1 MTGNFVRF
9 MTTVLSGALLASA
22 SPAAGQSLYGEA
34 HLRNS
39 SYVGLGYVASLP
51 ELFVG
56 FSALRISRGI
66 LGGAGLYADVKFSTT
81 SPANEPY
88 YDPAITVDQ
97 AENQFGDFLT
107 EEKSTWF
114 AVDLALVYAV
124 TRELALYA
132 GGGYAREH
140 HYREYFDA
148 GQNRGLAG
156 FYWIPDSNASGDRIR
171 AVGGI
176 LVRATSNVAFQAG
189 LDAQPMGAA
198 VGVVFMLPK

>member
-81 SPANEPY
+81 SPAREPN
-88 YDPAITVDQ
+88 YDPSITVGQ
-97 AENQFGDFLT
+97 AQDQFGDFLVK
-107 EEKSTWF
+107 EQSTWL

-140 HYREYFDA
+140 HYQQYFDNSQTR
-148 GQNRGLAG
+148 GQAG
-156 FYWIPDSNASGDRIR
+156 FYWIADPAASGGRTR

-176 LVRATSNVAFQAG
+176 FVRATPNVAFQAG